1 MRHLALLEWFLG
13 HSRTVLVFWG
23 LLAAAAVP
31 GLLRLGTD
39 NSPRVYFVEGTE
51 SLARYGEYLAAFGGG
66 EQVRLVASGEGLWTA
81 EGLAWLGRLEE
92 QAAAAPYA
100 VDALGLA
107 GHHRLLARL
116 AGGGFPE
123 PAEPAAWPPENPEAF
138 RHRAAANP
146 LDRNLGL
153 VGPDGGVATV
163 LVAIEPPDNDAE
175 EAAVAALRE
184 LVADPPPGVEA
195 RAVGLPVMDLALDD
209 SSREVGRVF
218 FPLLVAF
225 AVALLA
231 ASFRDLRG
239 VVLTLLFVA
248 APEVVL
254 LGAMG
259 YLGVTLN
266 LVLAVLPPLLFVI
279 ALATA
284 VHLQVRF
291 RDALEEGLRGAEA
304 VRATYQD
311 KGWAVFWTGITT
323 LAGFGSLA
331 VSRVGPVPAL
341 GVATAAGIALVTA
354 AAFSLY
360 PALLAAWGAP
370 RGGAVRSR
378 AFERTFRRLGRAWA
392 EGAASRRWA
401 VLAVAAL
408 AAGAA
413 LLGVPRLRVESNAL
427 TFLPEDHPAR
437 TGIEELEA
445 RGVGVAAGE
454 LFLTLPGESPDPN
467 DPGFRRPDRL
477 ATLHA
482 LAGRLRE
489 LPDALG
495 AVGAGDLLA
504 EATAA
509 AGPGGALGGL
519 GGGLGSMLVAERALH
534 DPRSRELLRAFV
546 TDDGRAARVAL
557 FVPAGDHRRL
567 EPLFA
572 RAEEAAREAFPEARA
587 TVTGQFPL
595 VLETHRRLLAT
606 LGLSLGLTTLVVTAI
621 FRFLLPSTRL
631 TLLALAPSLWPVA
644 MVVGIM
650 GWSGVPLDTATVM
663 VASVVLGL
671 VVDYTIHALSHFREL
686 APRVGRREAVAGT
699 LERTAPAF
707 VLTGAILAAGFGV
720 CALSDFSPTARFGA
734 FSALAIALA
743 VTADLVLLPALLG
756 LTPRGVMDRLGRRS
770 GPESTRDRTGEQ
782 QTPASIDT
790 RSLRVPAGS
799 AGSGASPRSSRQ
811 DP

>member
-1 MRHLALLEWFLG
+1 MRHLALLGWLVG
-13 HSRTVLVFWG
+13 HRRTVLVLWG
-23 LLAAAAVP
+23 LAAAAALP

-39 NSPRVYFVEGTE
+39 NSPRVYFVEGTP
-51 SLARYGEYLAAFGGG
+51 SLARYEEYLAAFGGG

-81 EGLAWLGRLEE
+81 DGLAWLGRLEE
-92 QAAAAPYA
+92 RAASAPYA

-107 GHHRLLARL
+107 GHHRTLARL
-116 AGGGFPE
+116 ASGAAPGLR
-123 PAEPAAWPPENPEAF
+123 PAPPAAPAWPPADPEAF
-138 RHRAAANP
+138 RRWATANP
-146 LDRNLGL
+146 LDVNLGL
-153 VGPDGGVATV
+153 VAPDGGVATV

-175 EAAVAALRE
+175 EKAVAALRE
-184 LVADPPPGVEA
+184 LVADPPPGIAA

-209 SSREVGRVF
+209 SSREVARVF

-231 ASFRDLRG
+231 VSFRDLRG
-239 VVLTLLFVA
+239 VVLPLLFVA

-259 YLGVTLN
+259 YLGVSLN

-291 RDALEEGLRGAEA
+291 RDALEDGLRGREA
-304 VRATYQD
+304 VRATYED
-311 KGWAVFWTGITT
+311 KGWAVFWTGVTT

-331 VSRVGPVPAL
+331 VSRVGPVPTL
-341 GVATAAGIALVTA
+341 GLATAGGIALMTA

-360 PALLAAWGAP
+360 PALLATWGAP
-370 RGGAVRSR
+370 RDVELRSR
-378 AFERTFRRLGRAWA
+378 AFERTFRRLGRTWS
-392 EGAASRRWA
+392 EGAMARRGA
-401 VLAVAAL
+401 VLAVAGL
-408 AAGAA
+408 AAAAA

-427 TFLPEDHPAR
+427 TFLPEGHPAR

-454 LFLTLPGESPDPN
+454 LFLTLPEEAPDPN

-477 ATLHA
+477 AALHG
-482 LAGRLRE
+482 LAGRLRG
-489 LPDALG
+489 LPDVLG

-509 AGPGGALGGL
+509 AGPGRGGL
-519 GGGLGSMLVAERALH
+519 PGMGGGIGPALVVERALH
-534 DPRSRELLRAFV
+534 DPRGRELLRAFV

-557 FVPAGDHRRL
+557 FVPAGDHRLL

-572 RAEEAAREAFPEARA
+572 RAEAAAREAFPEAGA

-606 LGLSLGLTTLVVTAI
+606 LGLSLGLTTLVVTLI
-621 FRFLLPSTRL
+621 FRLLLPSTRL

-671 VVDYTIHALSHFREL
+671 VVDYTIHTLGHFREL

-743 VTADLVLLPALLG
+743 VAADLVLLPVLLG
-756 LTPRGVMDRLGRRS
+756 ATPRSVVRRLG
-770 GPESTRDRTGEQ
+770 
-782 QTPASIDT
+782 
-790 RSLRVPAGS
+790 
-799 AGSGASPRSSRQ
+799 SRA
-811 DP
+811 

>member
-1 MRHLALLEWFLG
+1 MRHLALLEWVLG
-13 HSRTVLVFWG
+13 HRRAVLALWG
-23 LLAAAAVP
+23 VAAAAALP

-107 GHHRLLARL
+107 GHHRVLARV
-116 AGGGFPE
+116 AGGE
-123 PAEPAAWPPENPEAF
+123 RAWPPADPEAF
-138 RHRAAANP
+138 RRRATANP

-153 VGPDGGVATV
+153 VAPDGGVATV

-184 LVADPPPGVEA
+184 LVAEPPPGIAA
-195 RAVGLPVMDLALDD
+195 RTVGLPVLDLALDD
-209 SSREVGRVF
+209 SSREVARVF
-218 FPLLVAF
+218 FPLLAAF

-231 ASFRDLRG
+231 LSFRDLRG
-239 VVLTLLFVA
+239 VVLPLLFVA

-259 YLGVTLN
+259 YLGVSLN

-291 RDALEEGLRGAEA
+291 RDALEDGLRGAEA
-304 VRATYQD
+304 VSATYED
-311 KGWAVFWTGITT
+311 KGWAVFWTGVTT

-341 GVATAAGIALVTA
+341 GLATAAGIALMTA

-360 PALLAAWGAP
+360 PALLATWGAP
-370 RGGAVRSR
+370 RDVELRSR
-378 AFERTFRRLGRAWA
+378 AFERRFRRLGRAGA
-392 EGAASRRWA
+392 EGAMARRWA
-401 VLAVAAL
+401 VLAVAGL
-408 AAGAA
+408 AVAA
-413 LLGVPRLRVESNAL
+413 SLLGVPRLRVESNAL
-427 TFLPEDHPAR
+427 TFLPEGHPAR

-454 LFLTLPGESPDPN
+454 LFLTLPEGALEAN

-477 ATLHA
+477 AALHG
-482 LAGRLRE
+482 LAGRLRG
-489 LPDALG
+489 LPDVLG

-504 EATAA
+504 EAAA
-509 AGPGGALGGL
+509 AGPGGGRLSGL
-519 GGGLGSMLVAERALH
+519 GGGVGPMLSANRALL
-534 DPRSRELLRAFV
+534 DPRGRQLFRAFV

-557 FVPAGDHRRL
+557 FVPAGDHRLL

-572 RAEEAAREAFPEARA
+572 RAEAAAREAFPGGRA

-595 VLETHRRLLAT
+595 VLETHRRLLGT
-606 LGLSLGLTTLVVTAI
+606 LGLSLGLTTLVITTI
-621 FRFLLPSTRL
+621 FRLLLPSTRL

-671 VVDYTIHALSHFREL
+671 VVDYTIHALGHFREL

-743 VTADLVLLPALLG
+743 VAADLVLLPVLLG
-756 LTPRGVMDRLGRRS
+756 ATPRSVVRRLGS
-770 GPESTRDRTGEQ
+770 P
-782 QTPASIDT
+782 P
-790 RSLRVPAGS
+790 S
-799 AGSGASPRSSRQ
+799 AGNA
-811 DP
+811 

>member
-1 MRHLALLEWFLG
+1 MRALALLEWLVG
-13 HSRTVLVFWG
+13 HRRTVLVLWG
-23 LLAAAAVP
+23 LLAAAALP

-39 NSPRVYFVEGTE
+39 NSPRVYFVEGTP

-92 QAAAAPYA
+92 RAAAAPYA

-116 AGGGFPE
+116 AGE
-123 PAEPAAWPPENPEAF
+123 PSDWPPSDPEAF
-138 RHRAAANP
+138 RHRAAANA

-184 LVADPPPGVEA
+184 LVADPPPGVAA
-195 RAVGLPVMDLALDD
+195 RAVGLPVLDLTLDD
-209 SSREVGRVF
+209 SSREVARIF

-231 ASFRDLRG
+231 ASFRDTRG
-239 VVLTLLFVA
+239 VVLPLVFVA

-291 RDALEEGLRGAEA
+291 RDALEDGLRGAEA
-304 VRATYQD
+304 VRATYED
-311 KGWAVFWTGITT
+311 KGWAVFWTGVTT

-331 VSRVGPVPAL
+331 VSRVGPVPVL
-341 GVATAAGIALVTA
+341 GLATAAGIALMTT

-360 PALLAAWGAP
+360 PALLATWGAP
-370 RGGAVRSR
+370 RDGVARSR

-392 EGAASRRWA
+392 EGAAARRWA
-401 VLAVAAL
+401 VLGVAAL
-408 AAGAA
+408 AAVAA

-427 TFLPEDHPAR
+427 TFLPGEHPAR
-437 TGIEELEA
+437 TGIEDLEA

-454 LFLTLPGESPDPN
+454 LFLTHSDVAPDPN

-477 ATLHA
+477 AALHG
-482 LAGRLRE
+482 LADRLRA
-489 LPDALG
+489 LPDVLG

-509 AGPGGALGGL
+509 AGPGGGLLGGV
-519 GGGLGSMLVAERALH
+519 GPMLVVERALH
-534 DPRSRELLRAFV
+534 DPRGRELLRAFV

-557 FVPAGDHRRL
+557 FVPAGDHRRM

-572 RAEEAAREAFPEARA
+572 RAEAAAREAFPEARA

-621 FRFLLPSTRL
+621 FRLLLPSTRL

-671 VVDYTIHALSHFREL
+671 VVDYTIHTLGHFREL

-743 VTADLVLLPALLG
+743 VAADLVLLPALLG
-756 LTPRGVMDRLGRRS
+756 TTPRSVVRRLGRR
-770 GPESTRDRTGEQ
+770 
-782 QTPASIDT
+782 
-790 RSLRVPAGS
+790 
-799 AGSGASPRSSRQ
+799 
-811 DP
+811 